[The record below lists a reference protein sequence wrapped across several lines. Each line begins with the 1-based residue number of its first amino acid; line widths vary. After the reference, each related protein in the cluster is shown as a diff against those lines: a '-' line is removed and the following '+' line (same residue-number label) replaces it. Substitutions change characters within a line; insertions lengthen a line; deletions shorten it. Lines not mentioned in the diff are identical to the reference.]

1 MDCISACRFDVLS
14 NSQQENINQ
23 MKTRTLIAFCLLL
36 FLRQGFSQT
45 RWQLAKEKN
54 GIKVYTSLDGVSKF
68 KSIKVEAVLAGSI
81 ERLISLLSDASTN
94 KDWIYN
100 TNASYLIKRIS
111 PTETLSYTETS
122 VPWPAS
128 NRDVPIN
135 MHLNYDD
142 KNNILKVIAKGVPAA
157 IPEKKGIV
165 RIPFF
170 NSMWNVKYD
179 GKGKL
184 YINYFLE
191 MDPGGSVPAWI
202 TNMFV
207 SRGPYETFNNLAAK
221 LK

>member
-1 MDCISACRFDVLS
+1 MIR
-14 NSQQENINQ
+14 
-23 MKTRTLIAFCLLL
+23 L
-36 FLRQGFSQT
+36 FIIICFLTTGASSFSQPK
-45 RWQLAKEKN
+45 WSLAKEKN
-54 GIKVYTSLDGVSKF
+54 GIKVFTSLNGTSKF
-68 KSIKVEAVLAGSI
+68 KSIKVEAVLTGTL
-81 ERLISLLSDASTN
+81 EKMVQLLLNASSN

-100 TNASYLIKRIS
+100 TKESYIIKRIG

-128 NRDVPIN
+128 NRDIVIN
-135 MHLNYDD
+135 MQLNLDS
-142 KNNILKVIAKGVPAA
+142 KNNALKVVARGVPKA
-157 IPEKKGIV
+157 IAEKKGIV

-170 NSMWNVKYD
+170 NSLWDIKYD

-184 YINYFLE
+184 LINYFLE

-207 SRGPYETFNNLAAK
+207 AKGPYETFNNLAEV